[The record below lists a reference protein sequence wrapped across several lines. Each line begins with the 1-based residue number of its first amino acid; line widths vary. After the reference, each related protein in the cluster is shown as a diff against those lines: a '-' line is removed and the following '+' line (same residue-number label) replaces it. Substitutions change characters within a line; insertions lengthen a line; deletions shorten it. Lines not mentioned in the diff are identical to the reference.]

1 MRLFIKFSKSS
12 ANCLGNLSIQL
23 PNFVMNTS
31 FFFGSYFVA
40 LYLAWRLVI
49 VSLPFVSLL
58 IIPGV
63 MYGRLLV
70 GTSRKLNEAYN
81 IAGNIAEQALS
92 SIRTVFAFV
101 GEERTM
107 AKFSDALNVT
117 VKLGLRQGLV
127 KGLAVGSRGLTFCIW
142 AFNAWYGSTLI
153 MYHGASTGRIFV
165 TSNCILMGGL

>member
-1 MRLFIKFSKSS
+1 
-12 ANCLGNLSIQL
+12 
-23 PNFVMNTS
+23 MNTS
-31 FFFGSYFVA
+31 FFLASYFVA
-40 LYLAWRLVI
+40 FYLTWRLALA
-49 VSLPFVSLL
+49 SFPFLSFL
-58 IIPGV
+58 IILGV
-63 MYGRLLV
+63 IYGRILV

-81 IAGNIAEQALS
+81 LAGNIAEQALS

-127 KGLAVGSRGLTFCIW
+127 KGLAIGSRGLTFCIW

-153 MYHGASTGRIFV
+153 MYHSASAGRIFV

>member
-1 MRLFIKFSKSS
+1 M
-12 ANCLGNLSIQL
+12 
-23 PNFVMNTS
+23 
-31 FFFGSYFVA
+31 
-40 LYLAWRLVI
+40 
-49 VSLPFVSLL
+49 SLPFVSLL

-63 MYGRLLV
+63 IYGRILV
-70 GTSRKLNEAYN
+70 GISRKSNKAYN

-127 KGLAVGSRGLTFCIW
+127 KGLAVGRKGVTCCI
-142 AFNAWYGSTLI
+142 
-153 MYHGASTGRIFV
+153 
-165 TSNCILMGGL
+165 